1 MTATVGESVAVAAD
15 PEQQPSTPIEPMWR
29 GRLVLVC
36 AGLTALAFIQDPG
49 RIAADTKLDLNINPG
64 GLMSRALHLWDAMG
78 FSGQL
83 QNQGY
88 GYLWPM
94 GPFYW
99 LGQTIGLPTWVVQRL
114 WWALLLCT
122 AFLGMVKLASLLG
135 IGTRGTR
142 VVGALAFA
150 LAPRVVSTM
159 GAVSIES
166 WPLALAP
173 WVLIPLV
180 KGSLGGSPRKWAALS
195 GVAFLCIGGVNA
207 VATVAVLPLGVW
219 WLLTRQRSRRLWS
232 LTGWWVV
239 SIGLASLW
247 WLLPLL
253 LLGQYSP
260 PFLDWIE
267 SANVTTSVTSG
278 INVMRGADAWLP
290 YLVDNTG
297 PLLPAGW
304 ELVTS
309 WWGVLATGL
318 VAAVGAAGLAIRGL
332 PQRSFLVGAA
342 IIGFGLVSLGHVGI
356 PAGIGSE
363 EIRSLLDGVLAPLRN
378 VHKFDAVLRL
388 PLTLGLMAALAAAF
402 SWVGQRRLRGL
413 PVRTV
418 LVAFV
423 VAVIAASALPLVQ
436 GLGTRGRSYI
446 DVPQYWREAADY
458 LVDQPPGRAL
468 VVPEA
473 SFGVFQWGRTNDE
486 PFQAFGSVPWAVRDS
501 VPLSSAGNIRLLDSI
516 KAQLES
522 GRGSAGLSELLWRSG
537 FTQVVV
543 RNDLDRYAAKSPYR
557 SVIHSTIANSPG
569 LLRTAYFGPVLN
581 TFVSPTLI
589 ADEGLDGT
597 YPAVEVFEVVPPAGQ
612 GDRTGQGGAAEQG
625 EVSPRVT
632 LRDASRPTIVAG
644 GAEAVLS
651 AAAAGQA
658 LGTVVVAGDPGVAA
672 MPAGTVLGT
681 DSLRRQEVNFGAVRN
696 NLSNTLTASEEY
708 SMDRPVHDYLSTP
721 SARNSVAEF
730 EPGVGLTA
738 SSSGGQA
745 NAARN
750 RSAANQPW
758 AAVDGDGQT
767 RWLTG
772 DYAPGLGQWWQ
783 LNFGESVDL
792 GTELPAVLTAGSP
805 GASRPTAIDV
815 TTDAGTVR
823 TDFAAT
829 DDPVVLAVPPGP
841 TATLRLTMRAAE
853 SGRNDTGFG
862 IAELTLPDG
871 AVARSVRPLG
881 EGEADGWLFQATPGS
896 RGGCVMNGE
905 RISCSAD
912 LGRPGEELTGIDR
925 TIDLPTATTFRVRA
939 TALPRDTGAVD
950 RLLTVANAPAKVTA
964 SSTLVGDPGAR
975 AAAAMDGS
983 GATAW
988 IANPLDRSPTLEV
1001 ALRQPATVSGLK
1013 IDNRIDLN
1021 ASNPLGL
1028 TVDAGGRSMSG
1039 YTDERGVFRFEP
1051 VTTSKLRITFD
1062 SRYPKTEATTGSV
1075 DHRVLPVGISE
1086 LKILGAPGV
1095 VAALPAAATFKVE
1108 CGFGPSL
1115 LIDGQ
1120 IRKDTGASG
1129 VVGRVLAGQSVT
1141 LTPCGG
1147 DTLTIPAGRH
1157 RIQLKSTAEFAADTL
1172 FLLPTAGPLP
1182 GAAEATAPT
1191 VTEWQPANRTVDVTA
1206 SANTRTLE
1214 LAENYNAGWVA
1225 TVDGRELEP
1234 VRVDG
1239 WRQAWVVP
1247 AGTAGAVQLTFA
1259 PDSGYR
1265 WGLAV
1270 GLLAAL
1276 LLVGLALL
1284 RARPNTLPPIQESH
1298 RLGRWLL
1305 TGVAVFCVAAT
1316 TGVAGLALAGVVAA
1330 VLLRTRLQRFAWVVA
1345 GLTVL
1350 LATVLQLAF
1359 PWPGSLT
1366 QPSWVS
1372 WVQSLAVVAA
1382 LAAWIVPSFGATRR
1396 SKAAPPQPS

>member
-1 MTATVGESVAVAAD
+1 MTATVGESVAV
-15 PEQQPSTPIEPMWR
+15 STPTEAPPPPAPIVPMWR
-29 GRLVLVC
+29 GRLALVC

-49 RIAADTKLDLNINPG
+49 RIAADTKLDLNVNPG
-64 GLMSRALHLWDAMG
+64 GLMSRALHLWDAVG

-99 LGQTIGLPTWVVQRL
+99 LGQTLGLPAWVVQRL
-114 WWALLLCT
+114 WWALLLCA

-142 VVGALAFA
+142 IVGALAFA

-166 WPLALAP
+166 WPLAMAP

-180 KGSLGGSPRKWAALS
+180 KGSLGGSPRKWAAWS

-207 VATVAVLPLGVW
+207 VATMAVLPLGVW
-219 WLLTRQRSRRLWS
+219 WLLTRQRSRRLWT
-232 LTGWWVV
+232 LTGWWVA

-304 ELVTS
+304 ELATS
-309 WWGVLATGL
+309 WWGVLATG
-318 VAAVGAAGLAIRGL
+318 VIAAVGAAGLAMRGL
-332 PQRSFLVGAA
+332 PQRSFLVGSA

-363 EIRSLLDGVLAPLRN
+363 EVRGLLDGALAPLRN

-388 PLTLGLMAALAAAF
+388 PLTLGLMAALAGAF
-402 SWVGQRRLRGL
+402 TWVGQRRVRGL
-413 PVRTV
+413 PVRTM
-418 LVAFV
+418 LVAVV

-436 GLGTRGRSYI
+436 GLGTRGRSYV

-458 LVDQPPGRAL
+458 LAEQPPGRAL

-501 VPLSSAGNIRLLDSI
+501 VPLSSAGNIRMLDSI

-557 SVIHSTIANSPG
+557 SVIHSTLANSPG
-569 LLRTAYFGPVLN
+569 LVRTAYFGPVLN
-581 TFVSPTLI
+581 SFVSPSLI

-597 YPAVEVFEVVPPAGQ
+597 YPAVEVYEVVPPT
-612 GDRTGQGGAAEQG
+612 DGADGEQASG
-625 EVSPRVT
+625 EKSPRVT
-632 LRDASRPTIVAG
+632 LRDASRPTLLAG
-644 GAEAVLS
+644 GAEAVLT

-658 LGTVVVAGDPGVAA
+658 VGTVVVAGDPGVDAL
-672 MPAGTVLGT
+672 PAGRVFGT

-696 NLSNTLTASEEY
+696 NLSNTLTASGDY
-708 SMDRPVHDYLSTP
+708 SMDRPVHDYLP
-721 SARNSVAEF
+721 GPYAGNSVAAF
-730 EPGVGLTA
+730 DPGVEFSA

-758 AAVDGDGQT
+758 AAVDGDGRT

-772 DYAPGLGQWWQ
+772 DYEPGVGQWWQ
-783 LNFGESVDL
+783 LDLGTPVDL
-792 GTELPAVLTAGSP
+792 GTELPTVLVAGSP
-805 GASRPTAIDV
+805 GAARPTAIDV
-815 TTDAGTVR
+815 TTDTGTVR
-823 TDFAAT
+823 TDFPAT
-829 DDPVVLAVPPGP
+829 DDAVALQVPPGP
-841 TATLRLTMRAAE
+841 TRTLRLTMLAAE
-853 SGRNDTGFG
+853 PGRNDNGFG
-862 IAELTLPDG
+862 IVEVTLPTG
-871 AVARSVRPLG
+871 PVARSVEPLG
-881 EGEADGWLFQATPGS
+881 EGAADGWLFQATPGS

-912 LGRPGEELTGIDR
+912 LGRAGEELAGIDR
-925 TIDLPTATTFRVRA
+925 TIELSAATSFRVRA
-939 TALPRDTGAVD
+939 TALARDTGAVD
-950 RLLTVANAPAKVTA
+950 GLLTVANAPAKVTA
-964 SSTLVGDPGAR
+964 SSTLVGDPAAR
-975 AAAAMDGS
+975 GAAAMDGS

-988 IANPLDRSPTLEV
+988 IANPLDKAPTLEV
-1001 ALRQPATVSGLK
+1001 TLREPATISGLK
-1013 IDNRIDLN
+1013 VDNRIDLN
-1021 ASNPLGL
+1021 ASNPLGI
-1028 TVDAGGRSMSG
+1028 TVKAGGRNMSG
-1039 YTDERGVFRFEP
+1039 FTDEQGVVRFDP
-1051 VTTSKLRITFD
+1051 VTTSKLLVTFN
-1062 SRYPKTEATTGSV
+1062 SRYPKTEATTGSANQ
-1075 DHRVLPVGISE
+1075 RVLPVGISE
-1086 LKILGAPGV
+1086 LKLLGAPGV
-1095 VAALPAAATFKVE
+1095 VAALPAAASFQVG
-1108 CGFGPSL
+1108 CGLGPSL
-1115 LIDGQ
+1115 MID
-1120 IRKDTGASG
+1120 DTVAKETEAAG
-1129 VVGRVLAGQSVT
+1129 VIGRVLAGQPVT
-1141 LTPCGG
+1141 LNACGG
-1147 DTLTIPAGRH
+1147 DTVTIPAGRH
-1157 RIQLKSTAEFAADTL
+1157 RIRLQSTAEFAADTL
-1172 FLLPTAGPLP
+1172 SLLPTS
-1182 GAAEATAPT
+1182 TAPAPAGATTSPT
-1191 VTEWQPANRTVDVTA
+1191 VLDWQSANRAVEVTA
-1206 SANTRTLE
+1206 SPTTRTLE
-1214 LAENYNAGWVA
+1214 LAENFNAGWVA
-1225 TVDGRELEP
+1225 TLDGQRLEP

-1239 WRQAWVVP
+1239 WRQAWIVP
-1247 AGTAGAVQLTFA
+1247 AGAAGTAQLIFE
-1259 PDSGYR
+1259 PDAGYR

-1276 LLVGLALL
+1276 VLLGLAIL
-1284 RARPNTLPPIQESH
+1284 RARPSRSAPVSESQ
-1298 RLGRWLL
+1298 RLSRWLVA
-1305 TGVAVFCVAAT
+1305 GVAVVCVAAT
-1316 TGVAGLALAGVVAA
+1316 TGIVGLVLAGGVAA
-1330 VLLRTRLQRFAWVVA
+1330 ILMLTRLRRLAWVVA

-1350 LATVLQLAF
+1350 VATVLQLFF
-1359 PWPGSLT
+1359 PWPGSLS
-1366 QPSWVS
+1366 QPDWVS
-1372 WVQSLAVVAA
+1372 WAQSLLVVAA
-1382 LAAWIVPSFGATRR
+1382 LAAWVAPSFGATRR
-1396 SKAAPPQPS
+1396 STAAPRPPN